1 MQKYSRQRSSLRP
14 AEAAPS
20 LRTRRS
26 RRRTRR
32 FSHTRALPVAHSS
45 YAMHTRYRTSLSP
58 AKSGRLAVLRRSVV
72 IGGMEITICLG
83 NLMFLLVQLMQALL
97 QSIFCTSKRG
107 YLLVKIFQEVVV
119 CYFKA
124 FIGSAKLVHAFFFW
138 LISCCQLWQ
147 KMTASKVTRIWRGG
161 CTITGLACCSGFH
174 AIQVDGR
181 RRRSAVA
188 ADEASGG
195 RGN

>member
-72 IGGMEITICLG
+72 IAGRAPPSNERR
-83 NLMFLLVQLMQALL
+83 QADDDTTRPI
-97 QSIFCTSKRG
+97 SSAFARP
-107 YLLVKIFQEVVV
+107 VV
-119 CYFKA
+119 
-124 FIGSAKLVHAFFFW
+124 S
-138 LISCCQLWQ
+138 
-147 KMTASKVTRIWRGG
+147 TRMKKKSPRR
-161 CTITGLACCSGFH
+161 SP
-174 AIQVDGR
+174 GR
-181 RRRSAVA
+181 RGKDVGPRRYA
-188 ADEASGG
+188 APSKGGGGVRALNDQQSKKEYAESGSRG
-195 RGN
+195 RPSRTMVLERALSLSRVSLTQNKRV